1 MKRCVALLVLGVLL
15 SVLAMPARAE
25 VPGAPRLAVVTR
37 DPQYRSRLITIG
49 PAGEA
54 PQALITWPASERPS
68 WSADGSLL
76 ALTAMGEQWEGTAVA
91 VAKADGSDLRIYRHA
106 IFEGDGDPV
115 LSPDGR
121 TVAWARMTLLKRP
134 GRKHYGFASSIWSL
148 DLADGSVR
156 QRTRWLS
163 DVLVPSSFS
172 PDGSRIAVTANS
184 PRGLDA
190 FAIDLR
196 TGRRSLLAREA
207 SEPTYSPDGSE
218 VAFIRWK
225 NWRASAVDDGS
236 PPIDELRV
244 TRVGAFPRSRLLRRS
259 RKLLA
264 WPSWD
269 PSGQR
274 LAFTRTRVV
283 ENGYTDPMKGD
294 ALMAINA
301 DGTCLTKFYT
311 DRETTLY
318 GAAWQPGPGR
328 EAGPISC

>member
-1 MKRCVALLVLGVLL
+1 MGRAVALLLAICMV
-15 SVLAMPARAE
+15 VLAGMAMPVQATAPEGPQITVLADVFGAE
-25 VPGAPRLAVVTR
+25 PGQ
-37 DPQYRSRLITIG
+37 DIITMG
-49 PAGEA
+49 PSGESLQNVIKEAG
-54 PQALITWPASERPS
+54 WSRPS

-76 ALTAMGEQWEGTAVA
+76 TFGGYGEWSGEVVSVAEANGPGLRFFRRAQIEG
-91 VAKADGSDLRIYRHA
+91 GN
-106 IFEGDGDPV
+106 PV
-115 LSPDGR
+115 MAPDGH
-121 TVAWARMTLLKRP
+121 TVAYLYK
-134 GRKHYGFASSIWSL
+134 GSIWLLNVKS
-148 DLADGSVR
+148 GSVR
-156 QRTRWLS
+156 RATPWRLQTEFE
-163 DVLVPSSFS
+163 PSSFS
-172 PDGSRIAVTANS
+172 PDGSKLAGTTFDGRISAV
-184 PRGLDA
+184 
-190 FAIDLR
+190 AIDLR
-196 TGRRSLLAREA
+196 TGHVSRLAREA
-207 SEPTYSPDGSE
+207 SEPVYSPDGSE

-259 RKLLA
+259 HKLLA

-283 ENGYTDPMKGD
+283 ENGYTDPKKGD

-301 DGTCLTKFYT
+301 DGTCLKRVYT